1 MTRRTRELT
10 RFRRCL
16 LSGNR
21 KSHRLSRAAASPLA
35 LVIALQPLRSIYAC
49 ERTCVYCMCVCSVCV
64 SERVSVRGYVSA
76 SVQYTEFASMDEGRQ
91 QGVRSDGI

>member
-35 LVIALQPLRSIYAC
+35 LAIALQPLRSIYTC
-49 ERTCVYCMCVCSVCV
+49 ECTSVYCMCICSVCV
-64 SERVSVRGYVSA
+64 GERVSVRGYVSA
-76 SVQYTEFASMDEGRQ
+76 SVQCTEFASMNER
-91 QGVRSDGI
+91 R